1 MHKIV
6 IAIWHILSKNTD
18 YHDLGPNHW
27 ATNPQQAERR
37 RRRLLAEL
45 KALTTDAAHALP
57 T

>member
-6 IAIWHILSKNTD
+6 TSIWHMLSKNTD
-18 YHDLGPNHW
+18 YQDLGSNHR

-45 KALTTDAAHALP
+45 KALTTDTASAIP